1 MPLRSP
7 HPDVEV
13 PDVALDRFVLEG
25 ARARGE
31 RPALISGETGA
42 VLTYAALADAVE
54 RAAAA
59 FAAHGVRPRDVVGI
73 FAPNV
78 PEYAIAYF
86 GILRAGAT
94 ATTINALYTAEDV
107 AVQLRDAGA
116 RVLVTAAPL
125 LDRALPGAAA
135 AGVDLVVSIGGG
147 EGAVGLETFLDTDAP
162 VPDVAVDPAAD
173 VAALPYSSGTTGLPK
188 GVMLTHRNLVAN
200 IVQFAVVRPYGD
212 GEVTVA
218 ILPFFHSYGQTVVLN
233 YGLHAGATI
242 VTLARF
248 DLQAYLEL
256 TERHRATVAY
266 VAPPLVLA
274 LAKHP
279 LVGEHDLSSL
289 RQMLSGAAPLDATLT
304 DACAARIGCDVV
316 QGYGMTE
323 ASPVT
328 HAVPAGSAGRPGS
341 VGLPLPSTECRI
353 VSVESGEEVGTGE
366 RGELQVRGPQVMPG
380 YLGNPDATAATIVDG
395 WLCTGDVAMADEEG
409 WTWIV
414 DRVKELIK
422 VSGFQVAP
430 AELEALLVGHPG
442 VADAC
447 VIGVPDEAKGEVPKA
462 FVVLREG
469 VTADEIAAFVE
480 GRVAPHKRLRAVEVV
495 DAIPRSAS
503 GKILRRVLAD
513 RERERAAL

>member
-7 HPDVEV
+7 HPDVDL
-13 PDVALDRFVLEG
+13 PDVALDRFVLG
-25 ARARGE
+25 AARERGD

-86 GILRAGAT
+86 GILRAGAA
-94 ATTINALYTAEDV
+94 ATTINGLYTADDV
-107 AVQLRDAGA
+107 AMQLRDAHA

-125 LDRALPGAAA
+125 LDRALPAAAA
-135 AGVDLVVSIGGG
+135 AGIDLVVSIGGG
-147 EGAVGLETFLDTDAP
+147 EGAVALDAFLDTDAP
-162 VPDVAVDPAAD
+162 PPDVEAAAD
-173 VAALPYSSGTTGLPK
+173 DIASLPYSSGTTGLPK

-200 IVQFAVVRPYGD
+200 IVQFAAVRPYD
-212 GEVTVA
+212 EAEVTIA

-279 LVGEHDLSSL
+279 LVDQHDLSSL
-289 RQMLSGAAPLDATLT
+289 RAMLSGAAPLDATLT

-328 HAVPAGSAGRPGS
+328 HAVPKGSPGRPGS

-353 VSVESGEEVGTGE
+353 VSVETGEEVGTGE
-366 RGELQVRGPQVMPG
+366 RGELQVRGPQVMAG

-442 VADAC
+442 IADAC

-469 VTADEIAAFVE
+469 TTTDDVAAFVE
-480 GRVAPHKRLRAVEVV
+480 GRVAPHKRLRAVEAV
-495 DAIPRSAS
+495 DVIPRSAS

-513 RERERAAL
+513 RERAGAPR